1 MLKRQ
6 IIREE
11 LSRHK
16 TVTSKIKYIVF
27 AFKFELIVAIVVLG
41 FVVFFAHSILVHDN
55 PVLNVGIYTPNK
67 EINSLQI
74 STTSEKLVKVLH
86 VNYNNHRD
94 TVSITAGSTMKI
106 SDKTKM
112 QSMLMAGQ
120 LDVLVVGK
128 NDFNT
133 LKKKTKNFK
142 VIPNNLTQKI
152 KSQYKFTHKGRIVGI
167 SANQLPIFKNTVKS
181 NNIIFCLPSN
191 GKNSKETNKL
201 INYLSSSIH

>member
-41 FVVFFAHSILVHDN
+41 FVGFFAHSILVHDN

-74 STTSEKLVKVLH
+74 STTSEKLVKALH

-152 KSQYKFTHKGRIVGI
+152 
-167 SANQLPIFKNTVKS
+167 NLPIREELLGS
-181 NNIIFCLPSN
+181 PLISCLFLRTLLNQITLFSVYLQMAKIRKKP
-191 GKNSKETNKL
+191 TN
-201 INYLSSSIH
+201 